1 MPTLSSYLLLP
12 CTKAE
17 SNLKEVELATYAD
30 SGSRRSKK
38 VIIQVIFKESKAS
51 MKLKLRRETYSTIY
65 SSEVGTEDGVRPE
78 RTRARAFK
86 LGLHQS
92 FLPHSLPILIQREHK
107 SAHSS
112 LMDGVCYK

>member
-1 MPTLSSYLLLP
+1 MKQV
-12 CTKAE
+12 TKE
-17 SNLKEVELATYAD
+17 
-30 SGSRRSKK
+30 
-38 VIIQVIFKESKAS
+38 ESKAS
-51 MKLKLRRETYSTIY
+51 EELKLGRETYSTIY

-92 FLPHSLPILIQREHK
+92 FLPHSLPILIQRELK
-107 SAHSS
+107 SEHFS